1 MLMKDKVFILK
12 KTKYGEA
19 DLILQ
24 CLSPRGARLNLFARA
39 ALKSKRRFGG
49 GVLEPTHYVDV
60 LYQEKK
66 GEQLDQLHILKEASL
81 IEGFDEIRTDYARLE
96 AGLHFVRLI
105 GDMTREGEVDS
116 KEIFNLLG
124 NALKAAETSTQ
135 LAHLRIQ
142 FEVKLLANQGVLPLE
157 ADEEILLRTPI
168 SEHDKISFPDR
179 NWSVVQMRAGRVLS
193 EYLGKAH

>member
-1 MLMKDKVFILK
+1 M
-12 KTKYGEA
+12 
-19 DLILQ
+19 
-24 CLSPRGARLNLFARA
+24 N
-39 ALKSKRRFGG
+39 
-49 GVLEPTHYVDV
+49 V